1 MEDLSWVFLLGY
13 MDIMLISSNV
23 TANLLQFAADNYFR
37 RSNTDFEKWKSS
49 SAKGSWLLF
58 KSCIQF
64 SGARNPSQN
73 TNWQQS
79 FCQKIIFQELF
90 PAFPLIF
97 EYEARKYSA
106 VWRTL
111 CGPWVGTHVPMMW
124 LWPWLSMPV
133 TENSSLLFS
142 FSHLQLAI
150 FM

>member
-1 MEDLSWVFLLGY
+1 MLLT
-13 MDIMLISSNV
+13 SN
-23 TANLLQFAADNYFR
+23 NLQQIIIFSKIKHTYIQTLKNGKAHQQKGH
-37 RSNTDFEKWKSS
+37 DFSS
-49 SAKGSWLLF
+49 SRAFNFQAHATLHKIRIDS
-58 KSCIQF
+58 KV
-64 SGARNPSQN
+64 
-73 TNWQQS
+73 

-97 EYEARKYSA
+97 EYEARKYST

-111 CGPWVGTHVPMMW
+111 CGPWVGTQTHVPTMG

-150 FM
+150 FIW